1 MKKLILSAI
10 ASLAIMV
17 SFSSCFDVVQVN
29 DYKNGE
35 YYLSVKASTTKEKF
49 NDAANL
55 FWNEDV
61 FTSSPEDCRTFV
73 KSFFGDDENI
83 FVNDKEFGKEFS
95 MKLLNPEDEKMKEY
109 IPETR
114 MINTIIPLFVQYR
127 YSNEDMDDWKM
138 IAKELDGFSNAGESK
153 IDDKNWD
160 DSKLEL
166 NKIYDKYTYTVKVS
180 KDLPSLSGHRVI
192 AAKLTNCGVEVPF
205 KYSKGYFY
213 FEIPASK
220 VRGNESLTIF

>member
-10 ASLAIMV
+10 ASLAIMF

-35 YYLSVKASTTKEKF
+35 YYLSVKASTTYEKF

-109 IPETR
+109 IPDFNLFYT
-114 MINTIIPLFVQYR
+114 TIPLYVQYR
-127 YSNEDMDDWKM
+127 GSDDDIDGRKM
-138 IAKELDGFSNAGESK
+138 FVEAKD
-153 IDDKNWD
+153 WD
-160 DSKLEL
+160 EFKLEL
-166 NKIYDKYTYTVKVS
+166 NKIYDKYTYTVKKYTYTVKVS
-180 KDLPSLSGHRVI
+180 ENLPSIGRFKVTG
-192 AAKLTNCGVEVPF
+192 AKLTNCGVEVPF
-205 KYSKGYFY
+205 KKSGKYYC

-220 VRGNESLTIF
+220 VMGNESLTIW

>member
-1 MKKLILSAI
+1 MKKLILAAI

-17 SFSSCFDVVQVN
+17 SFSSCFDIVQVN

-35 YYLSVKASTTKEKF
+35 YYLSVKASTTKEKS
-49 NDAANL
+49 NDAAKR

-73 KSFFGDDENI
+73 KAFFGDDENI
-83 FVNDKEFGKEFS
+83 FVNDTEFGKEFS
-95 MKLLNPEDEKMKEY
+95 MKMLNHEDEKMKEY

-114 MINTIIPLFVQYR
+114 MINTIITLYVQYTILAER
-127 YSNEDMDDWKM
+127 IDYWK
-138 IAKELDGFSNAGESK
+138 KELDYESK
-153 IDDKNWD
+153 IDGKDWD

-180 KDLPSLSGHRVI
+180 KDLPSLSGRRVI
-192 AAKLTNCGVEVPF
+192 AAKLTNCGVEIPF

-220 VRGNESLTIF
+220 VRGNESLTIW